1 VVQPVNDF
9 AVTEKTTTADT
20 AVLTE
25 RNPELSE
32 EEFEFDCDI
41 ADDG

>member
-1 VVQPVNDF
+1 VVQPVDDF
-9 AVTEKTTTADT
+9 AVTKKTTTADT

-32 EEFEFDCDI
+32 EKIEFDRGI
-41 ADDG
+41 VDDE